1 MAKRKG
7 TYSHYELM
15 FENFLREQQ
24 FLYIAINEAKR
35 PIFKGEK
42 VKNFDFIVVSKSG
55 KLVLM
60 DIKGKQFPYKS
71 KLGKN
76 YWENWVGLDD
86 VKFLKMW
93 SEIFNATG
101 IIVFPYWIK
110 YKEDE
115 KLFKDIFK
123 FKGNSYGIVAI
134 EIDEYRKNA
143 KPRSKSGEGTF
154 NAISVSRELFSK
166 LVKPISYFLT

>member
-1 MAKRKG
+1 
-7 TYSHYELM
+7 
-15 FENFLREQQ
+15 
-24 FLYIAINEAKR
+24 
-35 PIFKGEK
+35 
-42 VKNFDFIVVSKSG
+42 
-55 KLVLM
+55 
-60 DIKGKQFPYKS
+60 
-71 KLGKN
+71 
-76 YWENWVGLDD
+76 
-86 VKFLKMW
+86 MW

-123 FKGNSYGIVAI
+123 FKGNSYGIIAI